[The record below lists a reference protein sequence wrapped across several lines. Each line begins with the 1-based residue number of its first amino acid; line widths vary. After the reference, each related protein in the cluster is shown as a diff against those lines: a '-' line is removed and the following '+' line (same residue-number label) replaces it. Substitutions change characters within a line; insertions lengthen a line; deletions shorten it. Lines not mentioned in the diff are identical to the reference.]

1 MLDKAGVGSKDMGK
15 SLFSVWEELFCAP
28 NARHKKARNEDDF
41 GKNGDYNNDAKEL
54 LINLCVCV

>member
-41 GKNGDYNNDAKEL
+41 GKTRQQLCKENRII
-54 LINLCVCV
+54 IN